1 MIARYILVADPVI
14 NMRGWGGGSINR
26 FNPAIY
32 LCAILSQDK
41 EFQRHISWSF
51 LRLLS
56 SFKVNFV
63 LLILV
68 ELMTITV
75 PAFLLTRRVP
85 LLEQDLPTLPE
96 RLSSR
101 RCLVKFV
108 LLDL

>member
-1 MIARYILVADPVI
+1 V
-14 NMRGWGGGSINR
+14 WGSNNR
-26 FNPAIY
+26 FNPAIFC
-32 LCAILSQDK
+32 CAILSQDK
-41 EFQRHISWSF
+41 DFQRHISWSF

-63 LLILV
+63 LMILV
-68 ELMTITV
+68 ELMAITV
-75 PAFLLTRRVP
+75 SAFLLTRRVP

-96 RLSSR
+96 HMSSP